1 MQIIISTWGCWS
13 VWQPNQIRK
22 FSPNGVRAALGSWI
36 PSRLLRRW
44 VLLQDGCSI
53 SHLSSCLQPSCRGT
67 NGTFCMMGCEEI
79 SRVWG
84 EWRAKHVCR
93 LETVKPR
100 LSFCL
105 QIRIRVIIYTA
116 VQWDFNQSYIKAYL
130 IYNSVSRG
138 KNILNSKPRLQM
150 RVWKNSPFLNWKL
163 HASLLTD
170 YTVGFHVCCFLRTLV
185 LSAFVTNP
193 NL

>member
-1 MQIIISTWGCWS
+1 MQIIISTWGYWS

-36 PSRLLRRW
+36 PSRLLRRR

-93 LETVKPR
+93 LETVKPT

-138 KNILNSKPRLQM
+138 KKYSEFQTKITNESLEKQSILELKITCIFINRLYGWIPC
-150 RVWKNSPFLNWKL
+150 V
-163 HASLLTD
+163 LLSQD
-170 YTVGFHVCCFLRTLV
+170 F
-185 LSAFVTNP
+185 SS
-193 NL
+193 